1 LEVAAPPLDDWKED
15 RQLNQLIDDTI
26 SYIDK
31 R

>member
-1 LEVAAPPLDDWKED
+1 LKVVAPPLDDWKED
-15 RQLNQLIDDTI
+15 RQLHQLIDDTI